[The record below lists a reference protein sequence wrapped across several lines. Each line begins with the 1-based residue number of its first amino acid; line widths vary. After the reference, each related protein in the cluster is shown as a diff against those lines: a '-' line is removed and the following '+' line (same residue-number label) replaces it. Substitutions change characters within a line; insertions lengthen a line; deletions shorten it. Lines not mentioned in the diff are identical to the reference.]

1 MLKKKIRQ
9 RFFVAR
15 ELQATIA
22 ILVVI
27 ALLGGSVLQFAS
39 KSITDYMGLN
49 APYLTVILMAGY
61 IAIIVFCALFFTHRL
76 IGPFKRLEYE
86 MKWVANGELDRRL
99 SVRGRD
105 DFHVKSFISEVNS
118 LIDKCEEMSLDYN
131 KINSALTQCIDDITE
146 KLGSEGPSNG
156 VKVSLEELKERIHKV
171 RESW

>member
-27 ALLGGSVLQFAS
+27 ALLGGIILQFAS
-39 KSITDYMGLN
+39 KSFTDYLRLD
-49 APYLTVILMAGY
+49 APYLTVFLMTGY
-61 IAIIVFCALFFTHRL
+61 IGIIVFCALFFTHRL

-86 MKWVANGELDRRL
+86 MKWIANGELERRL

-105 DFHVKSFISEVNS
+105 DFHVRSFINEVNS
-118 LIDKCEEMSLDYN
+118 LIDKFEEMSLDYN
-131 KINSALTQCIDDITE
+131 KLNSALSQCINEITE
-146 KLGSEGPSNG
+146 KLDSQAPTHEI
-156 VKVSLEELKERIHKV
+156 KTSLEELRERIHRM

>member
-27 ALLGGSVLQFAS
+27 ALLGGIVLQFAS
-39 KSITDYMGLN
+39 KTLTDYLGLDT
-49 APYLTVILMAGY
+49 PYLTVFLMAGY
-61 IAIIVFCALFFTHRL
+61 IGIIVFCALFFTHRL

-86 MKWVANGELDRRL
+86 MKWIANGELERRL

-105 DFHVKSFISEVNS
+105 DFHVRSFVSEVNS
-118 LIDKCEEMSLDYN
+118 LIDKFEEMSLDYN
-131 KINSALTQCIDDITE
+131 KFNSALTQCIDDVAE
-146 KLGSEGPSNG
+146 KLDSEDPSSE
-156 VKVSLEELKERIHKV
+156 VKVSLEELREHIHKI